1 MSVSEN
7 VKFTKEHEWIKV
19 EGETALIGIT
29 DYAAGELG
37 DIVFVDID
45 PDLENIVSGETF
57 GSIEAVKTVSDL
69 YAPLDGKILEINEAL
84 EDAPETINDDPFGDG
99 WIIKIQLDNP
109 SQLDELLDESA
120 YKAQLG

>member
-1 MSVSEN
+1 MSVQEN

-37 DIVFVDID
+37 YIVFVDID
-45 PDLENIVSGETF
+45 PDLENIVSGESF

-69 YAPLDGKILEINEAL
+69 YAPVDGKILEINEAL